1 MQTEN
6 IETQEFNKNKS
17 EDSESIYSEPVEEG
31 TLTRAESDQILCGKR
46 DRMNHCM
53 MTASVVFA
61 VVSVVMMIAFKR
73 HEGFFDASGRIG
85 ILMESV
91 NAQEM
96 RASAPKLNVRTTF
109 RDENG
114 RKLILPLKEP
124 VASGDINIREEFT
137 QNKYVITLTGYSKY
151 MPNSVEL
158 VSDSSIMDA
167 VGVYRQQEDVVIE
180 VYCVDRYDYEL
191 AADDTALT
199 VNFHEIGEQYAASA
213 VIWLPYEDR
222 NRLAL
227 PEWRQRL
234 EKAASDHQVRLY
246 LAPDMQEAY
255 TQADVIQFANE
266 MHADMV
272 LGVQID
278 KTQEPQAFMTSLC
291 NSAYFIPDY
300 NSAALSVVMAEV
312 FSEITAVQMKGFEE
326 AGSGDV
332 LVSKATVPSALIKI
346 SLTQKDMESVESE
359 YQLNEKVV
367 SALENTIDEVVNR
380 YIKMEE
386 IENES

>member
-6 IETQEFNKNKS
+6 IETQEFKKNKS
-17 EDSESIYSEPVEEG
+17 EYGESIHCEPIEEG
-31 TLTRAESDQILCGKR
+31 ALTRTETEQILSGKR
-46 DRMNHCM
+46 DRIYHWMT
-53 MTASVVFA
+53 TASVVFA
-61 VVSVVMMIAFKR
+61 VVSVVMMMAFKQ
-73 HEGFFDASGRIG
+73 HEGVFDASSRIG

-114 RKLILPLKEP
+114 KRLVLPLKEP
-124 VASGDINIREEFT
+124 VASSDIHIREEFT

-167 VGVYRQQEDVVIE
+167 VGVYRQQEDVVVE
-180 VYCVDRYDYEL
+180 VYCVDRYDCEL
-191 AADDTALT
+191 VINDNALA
-199 VNFHEIGEQYAASA
+199 VNFQEIGDLYAASA

-246 LAPDMQEAY
+246 LAPDML
-255 TQADVIQFANE
+255 T
-266 MHADMV
+266 
-272 LGVQID
+272 
-278 KTQEPQAFMTSLC
+278 
-291 NSAYFIPDY
+291 
-300 NSAALSVVMAEV
+300 
-312 FSEITAVQMKGFEE
+312 
-326 AGSGDV
+326 
-332 LVSKATVPSALIKI
+332 LIHI
-346 SLTQKDMESVESE
+346 
-359 YQLNEKVV
+359 
-367 SALENTIDEVVNR
+367 
-380 YIKMEE
+380 
-386 IENES
+386 